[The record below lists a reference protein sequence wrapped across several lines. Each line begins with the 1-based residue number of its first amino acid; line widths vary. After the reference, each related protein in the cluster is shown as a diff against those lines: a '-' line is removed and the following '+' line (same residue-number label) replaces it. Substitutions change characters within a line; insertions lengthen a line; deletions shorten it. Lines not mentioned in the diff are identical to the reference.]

1 MIRPVHFLS
10 YLKFITLIL
19 VTTQISFP
27 SFTPTATA
35 EDDVK
40 CLAGIKSFNHPQ
52 GRLSSWSLTNSSVGF
67 ICRFNR
73 VSCWNGNENRILSL
87 ELEEMNLSGQIPE
100 SLQSCKS
107 LQVLNLSTNNLF
119 GKIPAQLCKWLPY
132 LVSLDLSNNDLSGT
146 IPPELA
152 YNNLSGRIPSFF
164 NGAMKMDMLADSR
177 LGGANL
183 GSKCCDLSKKKLAA
197 IIAAGAFGAAPS
209 LMLVFGLWL
218 WNNLTRVSK
227 RRKRGYEFDDCWVER
242 LGAHKL
248 VEVSLFLK
256 PLIKLKL
263 VHLVAAT
270 SKFSAQNVLVSTW
283 TGTTYKAM
291 LLDGSMLAIKRL
303 SACKLGEKQ
312 FLLEMKQLRRSRWS
326 ISTCLMELYILY
338 CIDWP
343 SRLRIGLGAARGL
356 SWLHHCCHP
365 PCLHQNIS
373 SSVILV
379 DEDFDA
385 RIMDFGF
392 SRLTNGDASL
402 QKDVHGFGVV
412 LLELVTG
419 QKPFEI
425 NASEEG
431 YKGNLVNWID
441 QLSSSGRIKDVID
454 KALTGK
460 GYDDEILQFLQIACK
475 CVAVRPKEKWSM
487 YQVYISLC
495 SIAEQLAVAEVD
507 VNCLEGIKSALNDP
521 QEMELHKPFNSIE
534 QSSWNLWK

>member
-132 LVSLDLSNNDLSGT
+132 LVSLDLSNNDLS
-146 IPPELA
+146 A

-303 SACKLGEKQ
+303 SASEEKPLVYKYMSNGTLYS
-312 FLLEMKQLRRSRWS
+312 LLHSNGNTAL
-326 ISTCLMELYILY
+326 
-338 CIDWP
+338 DWP

-460 GYDDEILQFLQIACK
+460 GYDDEILQFLQIA
-475 CVAVRPKEKWSM
+475 S
-487 YQVYISLC
+487 
-495 SIAEQLAVAEVD
+495 VAEVD

>member
-40 CLAGIKSFNHPQ
+40 CLAGIKSFNDPQ
-52 GRLSSWSLTNSSVGF
+52 GKLSSWSLTNSSVGF
-67 ICRFNR
+67 ICRFNG
-73 VSCWNGNENRILSL
+73 VSCWNGLENRILSL
-87 ELEEMNLSGQIPE
+87 ELEEMNLSGQVPE

-119 GKIPAQLCKWLPY
+119 GKIPTQLCKWLPY

-146 IPPELA
+146 IPHELGNCVYLNTLYLSYNRLSGPLPPQLSSLVRLKQFSVA
-152 YNNLSGRIPSFF
+152 YNCLSGRIPSFF

-242 LGAHKL
+242 LGVHKL

-263 VHLVAAT
+263 VHLIAAT
-270 SKFSAQNVLVSTW
+270 SNFSAQNVLVSTW

-312 FLLEMKQLRRSRWS
+312 FRMEMKQVGVLK
-326 ISTCLMELYILY
+326 
-338 CIDWP
+338 
-343 SRLRIGLGAARGL
+343 
-356 SWLHHCCHP
+356 HP
-365 PCLHQNIS
+365 
-373 SSVILV
+373 
-379 DEDFDA
+379 
-385 RIMDFGF
+385 
-392 SRLTNGDASL
+392 
-402 QKDVHGFGVV
+402 
-412 LLELVTG
+412 
-419 QKPFEI
+419 
-425 NASEEG
+425 
-431 YKGNLVNWID
+431 NLVP
-441 QLSSSGRIKDVID
+441 
-454 KALTGK
+454 
-460 GYDDEILQFLQIACK
+460 FLGF
-475 CVAVRPKEKWSM
+475 CV
-487 YQVYISLC
+487 
-495 SIAEQLAVAEVD
+495 VAE
-507 VNCLEGIKSALNDP
+507 E
-521 QEMELHKPFNSIE
+521 KP
-534 QSSWNLWK
+534 LVYK